1 MAESRVQS
9 IARLAASELG
19 WRVFRNNV
27 GVLRDDRGV
36 PVRFGL
42 ANDSKS
48 LNEQIKSGDLI
59 GIRPVL
65 ITHDMVGKTIG
76 QFVSI
81 ECKHENWRPGEDG
94 ARGVAQ
100 LNWANLINALGG
112 YAIFTKDGR
121 IV

>member
-48 LNEQIKSGDLI
+48 LNEQIKSGDL
-59 GIRPVL
+59 R
-65 ITHDMVGKTIG
+65 
-76 QFVSI
+76 
-81 ECKHENWRPGEDG
+81 
-94 ARGVAQ
+94 
-100 LNWANLINALGG
+100 ALS
-112 YAIFTKDGR
+112 
-121 IV
+121 